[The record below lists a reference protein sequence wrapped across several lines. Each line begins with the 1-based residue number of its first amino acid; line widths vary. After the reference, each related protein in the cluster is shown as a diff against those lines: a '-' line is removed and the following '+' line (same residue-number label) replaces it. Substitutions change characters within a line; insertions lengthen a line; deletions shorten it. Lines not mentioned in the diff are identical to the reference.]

1 MYSEYMTVASHPTFS
16 SIGHPARGARGLR
29 LILLLVVL
37 GVALLMSGCTKQ
49 ATPDPPQGVGEMAPS
64 VVLHHAAV
72 SVLEDE
78 GHEIDVESQKQ
89 LFVTTSY
96 DLYDE
101 NLKRRYKAE
110 VIRGP
115 QGVMGLKVT
124 VDYQRRLVDDGEE
137 TWVPHDN
144 ASLRERARPWEVQ
157 MGRAIERRFE
167 RWMGR

>member
-1 MYSEYMTVASHPTFS
+1 MYSVYMTVASYPTFS
-16 SIGHPARGARGLR
+16 CGGASARRHRQVPGA
-29 LILLLVVL
+29 LLLVVGL
-37 GVALLMSGCTKQ
+37 ALSLSACTTHSQ
-49 ATPDPPQGVGEMAPS
+49 PDPPRGVGEMAPP

-72 SVLEDE
+72 SVLEEE

-89 LFVTTSY
+89 LFVTTNY

-124 VDYQRRLVDDGEE
+124 VDYKRRFVDDGED
-137 TWVPHDN
+137 TWVPYDN

-167 RWMGR
+167 VWMGR